1 MMIKKLVTYEDMGLV
16 QWGVLDETETG
27 VYGAIALEEAFFTP
41 LPETLLEFIRQGN
54 EGLLALA
61 DALEQNEKTYA
72 VAAQPLDTVRIMA
85 PIPHVER
92 NIFCIGKN
100 YADHIAEFDK
110 IAVPELPKYPMIF
123 TKATT
128 SVIGPDDLIDPH
140 KNVTSALDYEG
151 ELAVIIGKEGSDIPV
166 GEAMDYVYGFTIL
179 NDVTARDLQ
188 ANHGQWFHGKSLDT
202 FCPMGPFLLLR
213 DAAPDTFTVVTK
225 VNGEVRQ
232 DATTGEFIFTIPQLI
247 QTLSQG
253 TTLLPGDIIAT
264 GTPSGVGVGFNPPK
278 FIHSGDVVEISISDI
293 GTLTNK
299 VK

>member
-1 MMIKKLVTYEDMGLV
+1 MLIKKLVTYEDMGLV

-27 VYGAIALEEAFFTP
+27 VYGAIALE
-41 LPETLLEFIRQGN
+41 GN

-61 DALEQNEKTYA
+61 DALEQNEKTHA

-110 IAVPELPKYPMIF
+110 TTVPELPKYPMIF

-188 ANHGQWFHGKSLDT
+188 ANHSQWFHGKSSTARAWIRSALW
-202 FCPMGPFLLLR
+202 GP
-213 DAAPDTFTVVTK
+213 
-225 VNGEVRQ
+225 
-232 DATTGEFIFTIPQLI
+232 
-247 QTLSQG
+247 SC
-253 TTLLPGDIIAT
+253 
-264 GTPSGVGVGFNPPK
+264 SC
-278 FIHSGDVVEISISDI
+278 
-293 GTLTNK
+293 GTLRPIPLRSSPRSTAKYVRTRRQANSSSPFPSSSRPSHRERRSCPATSSPRARRPA
-299 VK
+299 